1 VIASFRAPFTFGESA
16 VSSTPGLKKKGTT
29 PPTGV

>member
-16 VSSTPGLKKKGTT
+16 ISSTPGKKK
-29 PPTGV
+29 PPTTAGP